1 MYYHNN
7 LYKFMLL
14 VMLNVHIQRMW
25 FATIECPID
34 VLHYLWKLVHARSI
48 D

>member
-1 MYYHNN
+1 MYYHVQVYVVSNA
-7 LYKFMLL
+7 
-14 VMLNVHIQRMW
+14 MLNVHIQRMW

-34 VLHYLWKLVHARSI
+34 ILHYLWKLVHARSI